1 MNKPNASHR
10 RDRRRSDQRRWVLAT
25 AVAAAAALPVLAV
38 TSLTFAQARV
48 NQSGRLLD
56 ANNRVGSGGQN
67 PNDSNVRSPQNVVGN
82 EIVTGNVTGGKHF
95 RGRVDYTDPGAFRG
109 QTAGIDMDNFLRQS
123 SGPTKDSRLAEQE
136 TRYYGDGRA
145 APPPPNFVQV
155 GGVGTGSY
163 VPGAQQVNR
172 SVSDQRVGAVDF
184 AQPYV
189 LPAPGQLLLPGPVD
203 PSAGQQFITASPLT
217 GIRQINAN
225 DPNFFNSVSHT
236 QYSPVTGRLDDN
248 AIQRMREELNAA
260 ANASNPGG
268 APPVDR
274 QQQLNDPLNPAAD
287 GATGSTGG
295 TGTGGTGGTGTAG
308 GAGAGGNNATGGTG
322 AQPVQQQPLQ
332 LQGAGAPAQRIEQ
345 QPVNTAISR
354 TPNNL
359 NTDQSI
365 RHRITSLVK
374 PEEQSTVYAQLRKR
388 HEEVAANQNVSDAEA
403 ARAFNAARRA
413 EAEAEA
419 RKQAQA
425 KGRTAQPGQPAQPGA
440 LPGALPG
447 QPGAPIQGQAVP
459 GGVAA
464 APGAAA
470 VPQPDAAGNTGIVDY
485 AKRNE
490 QLLKEG
496 AADKKKTRKVYAPV
510 KVPSLATGV
519 KGKGLA
525 DVLKNAENLMKE
537 GKFTSA
543 LDQYDAAEQVAPNN
557 PLTRLGRAN
566 AELGAAY
573 YARAEAHLR
582 DVFQKNPELLTG
594 QYDLTNM
601 LGEQRMQVLV
611 NDLKEIANREQKEAR
626 PVFLLAY
633 IAYNTG
639 HEQNAEAY
647 LDLADKRSGGK
658 DPFYQLLR
666 DNWSLPPAGG
676 NAPTTAPAPDAQN
689 K

>member
-1 MNKPNASHR
+1 VKTLTYTQVAHLRGNGMNKPNSS
-10 RDRRRSDQRRWVLAT
+10 RRRRRILTT
-25 AVAAAAALPVLAV
+25 AIAAAIPVFALTSISAAQQRINANG
-38 TSLTFAQARV
+38 RV
-48 NQSGRLLD
+48 LD

-67 PNDSNVRSPQNVVGN
+67 PDDSRGRSPQNALGN
-82 EIVTGNVTGGKHF
+82 DIVTGNVTGGKHF
-95 RGRVDYTDPGAFRG
+95 RGPIDYTDPNAFRG
-109 QTAGIDMDNFLRQS
+109 QTAGINMDNFLRQS
-123 SGPTKDSRLAEQE
+123 SGPTQDSRLAD
-136 TRYYGDGRA
+136 TTVRFYGEGRA
-145 APPPPNFVQV
+145 APPPPNFVEV
-155 GGVGTGSY
+155 GGLGSGSY
-163 VPGAQQVNR
+163 VPGAPAVNR
-172 SVSDQRVGAVDF
+172 SVADQRVGAVDF
-184 AQPYV
+184 SQPYV

-236 QYSPVTGRLDDN
+236 QYNPATGRLDDN

-260 ANASNPGG
+260 AGASDPGSVKTVTPTD
-268 APPVDR
+268 A
-274 QQQLNDPLNPAAD
+274 
-287 GATGSTGG
+287 
-295 TGTGGTGGTGTAG
+295 AG
-308 GAGAGGNNATGGTG
+308 GAGGADGTG
-322 AQPVQQQPLQ
+322 AEAKP
-332 LQGAGAPAQRIEQ
+332 GAQRVLPPGPGAVRVEQ
-345 QPVNTAISR
+345 QPILPPDTGAVQIEQKPISEPIAQ
-354 TPNNL
+354 TPNQL
-359 NTDQSI
+359 GTGQSV
-365 RHRITSLVK
+365 RNRITTLVK
-374 PEEQSTVYAQLRKR
+374 PEEQSTIYAQLRRR
-388 HEEVAANQNVSDAEA
+388 HEEAAADQSMSDADA
-403 ARAFNAARRA
+403 ARAFNVARRA
-413 EAEAEA
+413 EEEA
-419 RKQAQA
+419 K
-425 KGRTAQPGQPAQPGA
+425 KTAGQPGQPGQPGGVGA
-440 LPGALPG
+440 PGQPGALPG
-447 QPGAPIQGQAVP
+447 QPGAPVP
-459 GGVAA
+459 GRAQPGGLAA
-464 APGAAA
+464 APGAAPI
-470 VPQPDAAGNTGIVDY
+470 PQPPGPGDAPAPGIVDY
-485 AKRNE
+485 TKRNE
-490 QLLKEG
+490 ELMKQS
-496 AADKKKTRKVYAPV
+496 AAEKKKQRKVYAPV

-582 DVFQKNPELLTG
+582 DVFQKNPELLAG

-611 NDLKEIANREQKEAR
+611 KDLKEIANRDQKEAR

-658 DPFYQLLR
+658 DPFFQLLR
-666 DNWSLPPAGG
+666 DNWALPAAAAA
-676 NAPTTAPAPDAQN
+676 APTTAPAPDLGN

>member
-1 MNKPNASHR
+1 MNKPNSSHTHNRRRRLNHR
-10 RDRRRSDQRRWVLAT
+10 RAWILKT
-25 AVAAAAALPVLAV
+25 AVAAAAAMPVLAV
-38 TSLTFAQARV
+38 TSLTLAQARV
-48 NQSGRLLD
+48 NQNGRLLD

-67 PNDSNVRSPQNVVGN
+67 PNDSGVRAPENAMGN
-82 EIVTGNVTGGKHF
+82 DIVTGNVTAGKHF
-95 RGRVDYTDPGAFRG
+95 RGRIDYTDPGAFRG
-109 QTAGIDMDNFLRQS
+109 QTAGINMDNFLRQS

-136 TRYYGDGRA
+136 TRYFGDGRA
-145 APPPPNFVQV
+145 APPPPNFVEV
-155 GGVGTGSY
+155 GGVGSGSY
-163 VPGAQQVNR
+163 VPSAGMVNR

-184 AQPYV
+184 QQPYV

-203 PSAGQQFITASPLT
+203 PSAGQQYITASPLT

-225 DPNFFNSVSHT
+225 DPSFFSSVTNT

-248 AIQRMREELNAA
+248 AIQRMRDELNAA
-260 ANASNPGG
+260 AGASDPGAIKTVNPMDT
-268 APPVDR
+268 A
-274 QQQLNDPLNPAAD
+274 
-287 GATGSTGG
+287 GG
-295 TGTGGTGGTGTAG
+295 TGTGTGTDANNG
-308 GAGAGGNNATGGTG
+308 GADQKTG
-322 AQPVQQQPLQ
+322 AQRV
-332 LQGAGAPAQRIEQ
+332 APAGPGAVRVDQKPILPNDTGAVPLEQKPITEPITRDPNQLATGQSVRQRM
-345 QPVNTAISR
+345 TG
-354 TPNNL
+354 
-359 NTDQSI
+359 
-365 RHRITSLVK
+365 LVK
-374 PEEQSTVYAQLRKR
+374 PEEQSTLYAQLRKR
-388 HEEVAANQNVSDAEA
+388 HEEVATNQNLSDTEA
-403 ARAFNAARRA
+403 ARAFNVARRA
-413 EAEAEA
+413 EEEA
-419 RKQAQA
+419 RKQGTA
-425 KGRTAQPGQPAQPGA
+425 KGQPAGPGAPGAAAPGQPGQ
-440 LPGALPG
+440 PGALPG
-447 QPGAPIQGQAVP
+447 QPGAPVQGQATP
-459 GGVAA
+459 GGIAA
-464 APGAAA
+464 APGAAPI
-470 VPQPDAAGNTGIVDY
+470 PQGNEPGAPTPGIVDY

-496 AADKKKTRKVYAPV
+496 APDKKTKKVYAPV

-543 LDQYDAAEQVAPNN
+543 LDQYDSAEQVAPNN

-658 DPFYQLLR
+658 DPFFQLLR
-666 DNWSLPPAGG
+666 DNWSLPPAG